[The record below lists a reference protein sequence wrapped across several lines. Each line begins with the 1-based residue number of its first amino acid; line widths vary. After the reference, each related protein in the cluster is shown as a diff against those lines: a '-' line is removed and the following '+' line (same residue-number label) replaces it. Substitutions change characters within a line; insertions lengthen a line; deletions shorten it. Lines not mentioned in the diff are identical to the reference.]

1 MITVEPIGSEA
12 TRRLAELASRPD
24 VVRFGDHTPDTPAGA
39 WRRWIGSPDPH
50 AGLTLGAWR
59 RRSLVAAARL
69 SLTPMRRRMHGATL
83 ELLAS
88 AEEHADAAL
97 DALLRAALDACD
109 RWLQVVRCE
118 LRCPFGHPRVE
129 ALFAEHGFALEARLV
144 ASLRSGDGYSD
155 EALLGRIRAGITPPA
170 ALASSLEVPDRRP
183 PRGRVRVRQV
193 RPSDAEALARTM
205 SEPSVLWGTLQL
217 PWQRAERWSERL
229 SSPRGPSPI
238 LLVVEVDGELA
249 GAGALTLEEQP
260 RRAHSSLLGMHVATR
275 FQGQGVGGALMRA
288 LLDEA
293 DSRDIVRVE
302 LSVFPHNERA
312 RRLYERAGFVREG
325 TSPMASFQDGTYAD
339 DLLMARLRL
348 E

>member
-1 MITVEPIGSEA
+1 
-12 TRRLAELASRPD
+12 
-24 VVRFGDHTPDTPAGA
+24 
-39 WRRWIGSPDPH
+39 
-50 AGLTLGAWR
+50 
-59 RRSLVAAARL
+59 
-69 SLTPMRRRMHGATL
+69 
-83 ELLAS
+83 
-88 AEEHADAAL
+88 
-97 DALLRAALDACD
+97 
-109 RWLQVVRCE
+109 
-118 LRCPFGHPRVE
+118 
-129 ALFAEHGFALEARLV
+129 
-144 ASLRSGDGYSD
+144 
-155 EALLGRIRAGITPPA
+155 
-170 ALASSLEVPDRRP
+170 RP
-183 PRGRVRVRQV
+183 PRGSVRVRQV

-238 LLVVEVDGELA
+238 LLVVEVDDELA
-249 GAGALTLEEQP
+249 GAGALTLEERP

-325 TSPMASFQDGTYAD
+325 TSPMAS
-339 DLLMARLRL
+339 
-348 E
+348 